1 MVKICLTFILISVG
15 AGQGTLAPG
24 SGVFSA
30 LEEFIKAEIGRQI
43 KDVDITAAI
52 KQEIMK
58 DLMNGVE
65 RLVGEKVE
73 KRMEEVTAGENH
85 TTLIKMFY

>member
-15 AGQGTLAPG
+15 AGQGTVAHG

-43 KDVDITAAI
+43 KDVDSTAAI

-65 RLVGEKVE
+65 RLVEERVK
-73 KRMEEVTAGENH
+73 KRM
-85 TTLIKMFY
+85 